1 MGQHRRRRATAVAAF
16 STRRCV
22 VWWCWWRAATQI
34 IFPQRPGNGTSPRGV
49 CAVLCGRFH
58 YGVTGDLRFLRQTEY
73 ILNAR
78 AAQPSRFSV
87 LQPHSLC
94 ATSIP
99 SGSSVVVT

>member
-1 MGQHRRRRATAVAAF
+1 MVCVPEGRARAVCLRRGSVWCGGVGGGPR
-16 STRRCV
+16 TRLY
-22 VWWCWWRAATQI
+22 
-34 IFPQRPGNGTSPRGV
+34 FHERPGNGTSPRGV

-87 LQPHSLC
+87 LLPHSLC

-99 SGSSVVVT
+99 LGSSVVVT